1 MSSFKINAKSAL
13 KERSAALNTQ
23 LRFGRERPA
32 LLHAYQLRTF
42 LQLRG
47 GRDED
52 EQREL
57 ERVEKVIVELERRK
71 TSGIQKLIKS
81 IIETARASLTPDVD
95 DETTLLDKFR
105 TQHPAD
111 DPELD
116 DEETRNDPLVEREA
130 AFEADD
136 FDDSTEYD
144 DAESLFE
151 PAPDIP
157 EEKPVEADGWGW
169 GADTSADADSWSSG
183 RWTSPVAAEAK
194 APEAKAAEGKAPA
207 PRAPEPKAPEHQS
220 KPGAETTASDGPAG
234 ASPPAGDDHWG
245 GSEGYSYDDKF

>member
-1 MSSFKINAKSAL
+1 MSFKVSAKSEL

-32 LLHAYQLRTF
+32 LLQAYRLRAF

-47 GRDED
+47 ARDED
-52 EQREL
+52 EQAEL

-71 TSGIQKLIKS
+71 SSGIQKLIKS
-81 IIETARASLTPDVD
+81 IIETAIISLTPEVD

-105 TQHPAD
+105 NPLSIASED
-111 DPELD
+111 LDED
-116 DEETRNDPLVEREA
+116 DEN
-130 AFEADD
+130 
-136 FDDSTEYD
+136 FDGESSAIASEEDIDIGEDLEYD

-151 PAPDIP
+151 PAPDLP

-169 GADTSADADSWSSG
+169 GVSTDDNADAWSSG
-183 RWTSPVAAEAK
+183 RWTSPTAGGAR
-194 APEAKAAEGKAPA
+194 P
-207 PRAPEPKAPEHQS
+207 
-220 KPGAETTASDGPAG
+220 AETKVRPKETPPPDDRPVATPPDGTK
-234 ASPPAGDDHWG
+234 SSAGDDHWG